1 MFTMGEATTAAVAPL
16 LALKL
21 AVPPPR
27 DDELLRERLLAQISG
42 PWIRLCAVVAPAGW
56 GKTRLLAQW
65 ADRARTRGA
74 VAWLTLDAADDDP
87 HRFWSY
93 LLTCVREATGLGG
106 RALEMLSAPAA
117 DPLAAAV
124 PLLLDDLTSRQPPLV
139 VILDDY
145 HVVTSSGVHES
156 VEFLLTYLPTTVQL
170 VVASRADPPLPLA
183 RLRAR
188 GELGEV
194 RADDLRFTAAESAAI
209 LETAGHVRLPAADVE
224 DLCRRTEG
232 WAAGLRL
239 VALTLAA
246 AEDPVAAAGRFG
258 GDDRH
263 VVDYLSDEVLDG
275 LSSGDREFLVRS
287 SVLDQL
293 SGSLCDAVLGR
304 DDSATLLED
313 LDRRGLFLQP
323 LDHRRQWYRCHRLF
337 RDVLRR
343 ELDRGAPALVRDLYV
358 RAADWFADRAEFE
371 QAVRY
376 RLDAGDLDAATAL
389 LGAHES
395 WFFERGAASAY
406 LELGERAL
414 AQGAA
419 ADPQVVLMLA
429 YASALCGRFDRV
441 KAWCDTAERA
451 TDSGTK
457 IDGWHSALASILTM
471 RAAYGHPG
479 DDEVA
484 AALSDAQRAVGLE
497 DDPTQPGYVVARAGL
512 ASVQMRLDQY
522 GEAASTLRTAWDCD
536 SRPLLSTPVLLQTAG
551 MYAMVLLHLDEV
563 EEAHRLV
570 QDIAA
575 LAERTEDAWGD
586 AAAASLTWL
595 RLVEGRIAY
604 RRRDP
609 RAAATRLR
617 RAVTL
622 AEVWGRPTEQ
632 VMALTSLA
640 EAELAVG
647 DRAQAREALSRAREV
662 VETDGCRPAARAE
675 LETAETRLG
684 RGAGR
689 AARRAGRLH
698 EELTDRELS
707 VLRALGGLASQRDI
721 ADSLFL
727 SVNTVKG
734 YTKSLYRKLG
744 VVSRAE
750 AVERGRSLGLI

>member
-1 MFTMGEATTAAVAPL
+1 MGEATTAAAAPV

-27 DDELLRERLLAQISG
+27 EDELQRERLLAQISDPG
-42 PWIRLCAVVAPAGW
+42 VRLCAVVAPAGW
-56 GKTRLLAQW
+56 GKTRLLAQY
-65 ADRARTRGA
+65 ANGARTRTA
-74 VAWLTLDAADDDP
+74 VAWLTLDAGDDDP

-93 LLTCVREATGLGG
+93 FLTSVGDATGLGG
-106 RALEMLSAPAA
+106 RAREILSAPAS
-117 DPLAAAV
+117 DPLAVAV
-124 PLLLDDLTSRQPPLV
+124 PLLLDDLASRQPPLV

-145 HVVTSSGVHES
+145 HVLTSSDIHEG
-156 VEFLLTYLPTTVQL
+156 VEFLLSYLPSTVQL
-170 VVASRADPPLPLA
+170 IVASRADPPLPLA

-188 GELGEV
+188 GELAEV
-194 RADDLRFTAAESAAI
+194 RADDLRFTVAESTAI
-209 LETAGHVRLPAADVE
+209 LETAGQVRLPAADVE

-246 AEDPVAAAGRFG
+246 SEDPVGAAGRFG

-263 VVDYLSDEVLDG
+263 VVDYLSEEVLAG
-275 LSSGDREFLVRS
+275 LSSSDRQFMVCC
-287 SVLDQL
+287 SVLEQL
-293 SGSLCDAVLGR
+293 SGPLCDAVLGR
-304 DDSATLLED
+304 DDSSALLED

-343 ELDRGAPALVRDLYV
+343 ELDRGAQALVGELCI
-358 RAADWFADRAEFE
+358 RAADWFADRAEIE

-376 RLDAGDLDAATAL
+376 RLDAGDLDGATAL
-389 LGAHES
+389 LSARES
-395 WFFERGAASAY
+395 WFFERGAASTY
-406 LELGERAL
+406 LELGEHAL

-419 ADPQVVLMLA
+419 ADPQLVLMLA
-429 YASALCGRFDRV
+429 YASVLCGRFDRV
-441 KAWCDTAERA
+441 RVLCDTAERA
-451 TDSGTK
+451 VDSGTR
-457 IDGWHSALASILTM
+457 IEGWHSALASILTM
-471 RAAYGHPG
+471 RAAYGRAS
-479 DDEVA
+479 DDEVT
-484 AALSDAQRAVGLE
+484 AALADAQLAVNLE
-497 DDPTQPGYVVARAGL
+497 DDPTRPGYVVARVAL
-512 ASVQMRLDQY
+512 ASVQMRLDHY
-522 GEAASTLRTAWDCD
+522 GAAAAALRTAWGCD

-551 MYAMVLLHLDEV
+551 MYARVLLHLDEV
-563 EEAHRLV
+563 EQAHLLV
-570 QDIAA
+570 QEVAA
-575 LAERTEDAWGD
+575 LTDRTEKGWGD

-595 RLVEGRIAY
+595 RMVEGRIAY
-604 RRRDP
+604 RRRDFTT
-609 RAAATRLR
+609 AAALLR

-640 EAELAVG
+640 EAELAIG

-662 VETDGCRPAARAE
+662 AETDGCRPAARAE
-675 LETAETRLG
+675 LETVETRLG

-689 AARRAGRLH
+689 AARRVGRLH

-707 VLRALGGLASQRDI
+707 VLRALGGPASQREI

-734 YTKSLYRKLG
+734 YAKSLYRKLG
-744 VVSRAE
+744 VVTRAE
-750 AVERGRSLGLI
+750 AVERGRLLGLI

>member
-1 MFTMGEATTAAVAPL
+1 L
-16 LALKL
+16 
-21 AVPPPR
+21 
-27 DDELLRERLLAQISG
+27 S
-42 PWIRLCAVVAPAGW
+42 
-56 GKTRLLAQW
+56 
-65 ADRARTRGA
+65 
-74 VAWLTLDAADDDP
+74 LDAGDDDP
-87 HRFWSY
+87 HRFWRY

-106 RALEMLSAPAA
+106 RALEMLSAPAV
-117 DPLAAAV
+117 DPLSAAI
-124 PLLLDDLTSRQPPLV
+124 PLLLDDLSDRRPPLV

-145 HVVTSSGVHES
+145 HLLTSPDVHES
-156 VEFLLTYLPTTVQL
+156 VEFLLSYLPTTVQL

-188 GELGEV
+188 GELAEV
-194 RADDLRFTAAESAAI
+194 RADDLRFSVAESTAI
-209 LETAGHVRLPAADVE
+209 LEAAGRVRLPAAAVE

-239 VALTLAA
+239 VALTLAGS
-246 AEDPVAAAGRFG
+246 EDPVRAAGQFG

-275 LSSGDREFLVRS
+275 LSSSDREFLVRS

-304 DDSATLLED
+304 GDSATLLED

-323 LDHRRQWYRCHRLF
+323 LDHRREWYRCHRLF

-343 ELDRGAPALVRDLYV
+343 ELDRGAEPLVRELYV
-358 RAADWFADRAEFE
+358 RAAEWFADRADYE

-376 RLDAGDLDAATAL
+376 RIDAGDFDTATAL

-395 WFFERGAASAY
+395 WFFERGAASTY
-406 LELGERAL
+406 LELGERAS
-414 AQGAA
+414 ASGAA
-419 ADPQVVLMLA
+419 ADPQAVLMLA
-429 YASALCGRFDRV
+429 YAAVLCGRFDRV
-441 KAWCDTAERA
+441 KVWCDAAERA
-451 TDSGTK
+451 TDSGTR
-457 IDGWHSALASILTM
+457 IEGWHSALASILTM
-471 RAAYGHPG
+471 RAAYGRPG

-484 AALSDAQRAVGLE
+484 AALADAQRAVGLE

-512 ASVQMRLDQY
+512 ASVQMRLDHD
-522 GEAASTLRTAWDCD
+522 GEAASILRTAWDCD

-551 MYAMVLLHLDEV
+551 MYAMVLLRLDEV

-570 QDIAA
+570 QEVAA
-575 LAERTEDAWGD
+575 LAERTEDGWG
-586 AAAASLTWL
+586 AAGAASLTWL

-604 RRRDP
+604 RRRDLG
-609 RAAATRLR
+609 AAVTHLR

-622 AEVWGRPTEQ
+622 AEVWGRATEQ

-640 EAELAVG
+640 EAKLAAG
-647 DRAQAREALSRAREV
+647 DRSQARDALSRAREV
-662 VETDGCRPAARAE
+662 METDGCRPAARAE
-675 LETAETRLG
+675 LETAETRIG

-707 VLRALGGLASQRDI
+707 VLRALGGTASQRDI

-744 VVSRAE
+744 VVTRAE